1 MYAYSVSVKSPIS
14 LMAEAH
20 FQTSV
25 DSEGSSSLTSD
36 EPSVSSLPAKKNETY
51 ETATLDLFA
60 PLITLR
66 VV

>member
-25 DSEGSSSLTSD
+25 DSKGSSPLTSD
-36 EPSVSSLPAKKNETY
+36 EPSVSSVPAKKIHNTSTR
-51 ETATLDLFA
+51 TATLEINRA
-60 PLITLR
+60 RP
-66 VV
+66 